1 MKYIKFLFLF
11 SAFTFLM
18 QSCDDTENLEN
29 EKPENNF
36 SIQGKINGAAQQKL
50 YVEAPSDRGTIPVA
64 NAMINADGTF
74 RLEGNVPGLGYYF
87 LRLGEDKNNLIPVTI
102 EPNNNL
108 KINCQ
113 VAEFNLKPN
122 TSGTNW
128 AKVMNEYLAQLQ
140 AFQNAQDS
148 LMAIQKTMS
157 KEDLNAKYYE
167 AKERLDAFV
176 RKKMTQQPGNPYNI
190 VLSMVLLP
198 TTSFDG
204 WSELNL
210 SVLEEVA
217 QAYEQKYQGQQA
229 AETFRSQVNQ
239 ITTSYNDYAK
249 INSGTIAAPEI
260 EMNTP
265 DGKLLKLSDLK
276 GKIVLIDFWASWC
289 APCRKENPNVV
300 RLYKKYEK
308 QGFTILS
315 VSLDEDPDAWKDAIK
330 KDGLIWKNHVSEL
343 KGWQSTMP
351 TLYGFEGIPFT
362 VLVNR
367 DGNIIGKDLRGEV
380 LEQKLTR
387 IFKN

>member
-1 MKYIKFLFLF
+1 MKYIKFLFLLT
-11 SAFTFLM
+11 AFAYAL
-18 QSCDDTENLEN
+18 QSCDDTENGEG

-36 SIQGKINGAAQQKL
+36 TIQGKINGAAQQKL

-74 RLEGNVPGLGYYF
+74 KLEGNVPGLGYYF
-87 LRLGEDKNNLIPVTI
+87 LRLGEDKDNLIPVTI

-108 KINCQ
+108 KINCE

-122 TSGTNW
+122 ASGTNW
-128 AKVMNEYLAQLQ
+128 TKVMNEYLAQLQ

-148 LMAIQKTMS
+148 LMVIQKTMS

-167 AKERLDAFV
+167 AKEKVDAFV

-204 WSELNL
+204 WNELNL

-229 AETFRSQVNQ
+229 AETFRSQVDQ
-239 ITTSYNDYAK
+239 ISTAYGDYER

-260 EMNTP
+260 AMNTP
-265 DGKLLKLSDLK
+265 EGKLLKLSDLR
-276 GKIVLIDFWASWC
+276 GKVVLIDFWASWC
-289 APCRKENPNVV
+289 GPCRKENPNVV

-308 QGFTILS
+308 QGFTVLS
-315 VSLDEDPDAWKDAIK
+315 VSLDEDPNAWKAAIQ
-330 KDGLIWKNHVSEL
+330 KDGLIWKNHISDL
-343 KGWQSTMP
+343 KGWESSMP
-351 TLYGFEGIPFT
+351 MLYGFEGIPFT
-362 VLVNR
+362 VLVNIE
-367 DGNIIGKDLRGEV
+367 GNIIGKELRGEG
-380 LEQKLTR
+380 LELKLSEV
-387 IFKN
+387 FKN

>member
-1 MKYIKFLFLF
+1 MKYIKFLFLL
-11 SAFTFLM
+11 SAFTFLI
-18 QSCDDTENLEN
+18 QSCDDTENEAG

-36 SIQGKINGAAQQKL
+36 TIQGKINGAAQQKL

-74 RLEGNVPGLGYYF
+74 KLEGNVPGLGYYF

-122 TSGTNW
+122 ASGTNW

-176 RKKMTQQPGNPYNI
+176 REKMTKQPGNPYNI

-204 WSELNL
+204 WNELNL

-229 AETFRSQVNQ
+229 AETFRSQVDQ
-239 ITTSYNDYAK
+239 ITTAYNDYAK

-260 EMNTP
+260 TMNTP
-265 DGKLLKLSDLK
+265 EGKLLKLSDLK
-276 GKIVLIDFWASWC
+276 GKVVLIDFWASWC
-289 APCRKENPNVV
+289 GPCRKENPNVV

-308 QGFTILS
+308 QGFTVLS
-315 VSLDEDPDAWKDAIK
+315 VSLDEDPNAWKAAIQ
-330 KDGLIWKNHVSEL
+330 KDGLIWKNHVSDL
-343 KGWQSTMP
+343 KGWKSNMP
-351 TLYGFEGIPFT
+351 VLYGFEGIPFT

-367 DGNIIGKDLRGEV
+367 EGNIIGKELRGEG
-380 LEQKLTR
+380 LERKLSEV
-387 IFKN
+387 FKN

>member
-1 MKYIKFLFLF
+1 MKYIKFLFLLGT
-11 SAFTFLM
+11 FTFLI
-18 QSCDDTENLEN
+18 QSCEDSENGEG

-64 NAMINADGTF
+64 DALINADGTF
-74 RLEGNVPGLGYYF
+74 KLEGNVPGLGYYF
-87 LRLGEDKNNLIPVTI
+87 LRLGEDKNNIIPVTI
-102 EPNNNL
+102 EPNNKL

-122 TSGTNW
+122 ASGTSW

-167 AKERLDAFV
+167 AKEKVDVFV
-176 RKKMTQQPGNPYNI
+176 RKKMMQQPGNPYNI

-204 WSELNL
+204 WSETNL
-210 SVLEEVA
+210 SVLEQVA

-229 AETFRSQVNQ
+229 AETFRSQVDQ
-239 ITTSYNDYAK
+239 ITSAYNDYAK
-249 INSGTIAAPEI
+249 FNSGTIAAPEI
-260 EMNTP
+260 AMNTP
-265 DGKLLKLSDLK
+265 EGKLLKLSDLR
-276 GKIVLIDFWASWC
+276 GKVVLIDFWASWC
-289 APCRKENPNVV
+289 GPCRKENPNVV

-308 QGFTILS
+308 QGFTVLS
-315 VSLDEDPDAWKDAIK
+315 VSLDEDPNAWKAAIE
-330 KDGLIWKNHVSEL
+330 KDGLIWKNHVSDL
-343 KGWQSTMP
+343 KGWKSSMP
-351 TLYGFEGIPFT
+351 SLYGFEGIPFT
-362 VLVNR
+362 VLVNKE
-367 DGNIIGKDLRGEV
+367 GNIIGKELRGEG
-380 LEQKLTR
+380 LERKLSEV
-387 IFKN
+387 FKN

>member
-1 MKYIKFLFLF
+1 MKYIKFLFLLTAL
-11 SAFTFLM
+11 AFAL
-18 QSCDDTENLEN
+18 QSCDDTENGAG

-36 SIQGKINGAAQQKL
+36 TIQGKINGAAQQKL

-64 NAMINADGTF
+64 NALINADGTF
-74 RLEGNVPGLGYYF
+74 KLEGNVPGLGYYF

-108 KINCQ
+108 KINCE

-122 TSGTNW
+122 ASGTNW

-167 AKERLDAFV
+167 AKEKVDAFV

-204 WSELNL
+204 WNELNL

-229 AETFRSQVNQ
+229 AETFRSQVDQ
-239 ITTSYNDYAK
+239 ITTAYNNYTR

-260 EMNTP
+260 AMNTP
-265 DGKLLKLSDLK
+265 EGKLLKLSDLR
-276 GKIVLIDFWASWC
+276 GKVVLIDFWASWC
-289 APCRKENPNVV
+289 GPCRKENPNVV

-308 QGFTILS
+308 QGFTVLS
-315 VSLDEDPDAWKDAIK
+315 VSLDEDPNAWKAAIQ
-330 KDGLIWKNHVSEL
+330 KDGLIWKNHVSDL
-343 KGWQSTMP
+343 KGWESSMP
-351 TLYGFEGIPFT
+351 ALYGFEGIPFT
-362 VLVNR
+362 VLVNKE
-367 DGNIIGKDLRGEV
+367 GNIIGKELRGEV
-380 LEQKLTR
+380 LEQKLSEV
-387 IFKN
+387 FKK